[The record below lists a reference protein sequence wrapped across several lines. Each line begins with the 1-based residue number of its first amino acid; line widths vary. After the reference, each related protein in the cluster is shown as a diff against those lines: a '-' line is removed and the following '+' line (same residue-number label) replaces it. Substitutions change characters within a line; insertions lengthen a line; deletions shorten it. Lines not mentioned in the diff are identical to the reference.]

1 MKAYRVKVSVKNNL
15 LLSAIEAA
23 GFKSIAEFERSAEL
37 RNGAVQGLVAMRDC
51 PIGQT
56 GEFGRVA
63 KVCMEV
69 LGAAPT
75 DLWTPEQLMLKL
87 RTNIG
92 WREVDMDIG
101 QFQALARQQG
111 ENIAALPSP
120 EESLLKIETARVVN
134 DLLANRTKPNEE
146 KVLRGMMSD
155 EEMTLEAMGKKLG
168 VTRERVRQIEKRA
181 LRRLRDPKNV
191 AILEK
196 AGLTPKTRR
205 LHKFCD

>member
-1 MKAYRVKVSVKNNL
+1 VKAYRIKVAVKNNL

-63 KVCMEV
+63 KVVMEV

-92 WREVDMDIG
+92 WRSVDMDIG
-101 QFQALARQQG
+101 QFQALARQG
-111 ENIAALPSP
+111 EQIAALPSP
-120 EESLLKIETARVVN
+120 EDALLKIETARVVN

-146 KVLRGMMSD
+146 KVLRRMMSD

-168 VTRERVRQIEKRA
+168 VSKERVRQIEKRG
-181 LRRLRDPKNV
+181 LRRLLQPENV
-191 AILEK
+191 EILKK
-196 AGLTPKTRR
+196 AGLTPGWVK
-205 LHKFCD
+205 

>member
-1 MKAYRVKVSVKNNL
+1 MKAYRVKVSLKNNL

-87 RTNIG
+87 RSNIG
-92 WREVDMDIG
+92 WRAVDMDIG

-111 ENIAALPSP
+111 EQMAALPSP
-120 EESLLKIETARVVN
+120 EEVVIFVKENFELKAVLSADDQHKQLNLALSYLQQN
-134 DLLANRTKPNEE
+134 DVEKAWKVLLA
-146 KVLRGMMSD
+146 
-155 EEMTLEAMGKKLG
+155 
-168 VTRERVRQIEKRA
+168 Q
-181 LRRLRDPKNV
+181 
-191 AILEK
+191 
-196 AGLTPKTRR
+196 
-205 LHKFCD
+205 

>member
-15 LLSAIEAA
+15 LLSAIEGA

-37 RNGAVQGLVAMRDC
+37 RIGAVQGLVAMRDC

-63 KVCMEV
+63 KVVMEV

-111 ENIAALPSP
+111 EQISALPSP
-120 EESLLKIETARVVN
+120 EDALLKIETARVVN

-155 EEMTLEAMGKKLG
+155 EEMTLEDMGKNLG
-168 VTRERVRQIEKRA
+168 VSRERVRQIEKRG
-181 LRRLRDPKNV
+181 LRRLLQPGNV
-191 AILEK
+191 EILKK
-196 AGLTPKTRR
+196 AGLTPSWVK
-205 LHKFCD
+205 

>member
-1 MKAYRVKVSVKNNL
+1 MKAYRIKVAVKNNL

-37 RNGAVQGLVAMRDC
+37 RNGAVQGLVAMRHC

-63 KVCMEV
+63 KVVMEV

-111 ENIAALPSP
+111 EQIAALPSP
-120 EESLLKIETARVVN
+120 EDALLKIETARVVN
-134 DLLANRTKPNEE
+134 DLLANRTKPKEE
-146 KVLRGMMSD
+146 KVLRRMMSD
-155 EEMTLEAMGKKLG
+155 EELTLEDMGKKLG
-168 VTRERVRQIEKRA
+168 VTKERVRQIEKRG
-181 LRRLRDPKNV
+181 LRRLLQPENV
-191 AILEK
+191 EILKK
-196 AGLTPKTRR
+196 AGLTPSWVK
-205 LHKFCD
+205 

>member
-1 MKAYRVKVSVKNNL
+1 VKAYRIKVAVKNNL

-37 RNGAVQGLVAMRDC
+37 RNGAVRDLVAMRDC

-63 KVCMEV
+63 KVVMEV

-111 ENIAALPSP
+111 EQIAALPSP
-120 EESLLKIETARVVN
+120 EDALLKIETARVVN

-146 KVLRGMMSD
+146 KVLRGRMSD
-155 EEMTLEAMGKKLG
+155 EEMTLEDMGKKLG
-168 VTRERVRQIEKRA
+168 VSRERVRQIEKSG
-181 LRRLRDPKNV
+181 LRRLLQPKNV
-191 AILEK
+191 EILKK
-196 AGLTPKTRR
+196 AGLTPGWVK
-205 LHKFCD
+205 

>member
-1 MKAYRVKVSVKNNL
+1 MKAYRIKVAVKNNL

-63 KVCMEV
+63 KVVMEV

-92 WREVDMDIG
+92 WRSVDMDIG
-101 QFQALARQQG
+101 QFQALARQG
-111 ENIAALPSP
+111 EQIAALPSP
-120 EESLLKIETARVVN
+120 EDALLKIETARVVN

-146 KVLRGMMSD
+146 KVLRRMMSD

-168 VTRERVRQIEKRA
+168 VSKERVRQIEKRG
-181 LRRLRDPKNV
+181 LRRLLQPENV
-191 AILEK
+191 EILKK
-196 AGLTPKTRR
+196 AGLTPGWVK
-205 LHKFCD
+205 

>member
-1 MKAYRVKVSVKNNL
+1 MKAYRIKVAVKNNL

-37 RNGAVQGLVAMRDC
+37 RNGAVRDLVAMRDC

-63 KVCMEV
+63 KVVMEV

-111 ENIAALPSP
+111 EQIAALPSP
-120 EESLLKIETARVVN
+120 EDALLKIETARVVN

-146 KVLRGMMSD
+146 KVLRGRMSD
-155 EEMTLEAMGKKLG
+155 EEMTLEDMGKKLG
-168 VTRERVRQIEKRA
+168 VSRERVRQIEKSG
-181 LRRLRDPKNV
+181 LRRLLQPKNV
-191 AILEK
+191 EILKK
-196 AGLTPKTRR
+196 AGLTPGWVK
-205 LHKFCD
+205 

>member
-1 MKAYRVKVSVKNNL
+1 MKAYRVKVSLKNNL

-87 RTNIG
+87 RSNIG
-92 WREVDMDIG
+92 WRAVDMDIG

-111 ENIAALPSP
+111 EQMAALPSP
-120 EESLLKIETARVVN
+120 EDALLKIETARVVN
-134 DLLANRTKPNEE
+134 DLLANQTNPREE

-155 EEMTLEAMGKKLG
+155 EELTLEGIGKKLG
-168 VTRERVRQIEKRA
+168 VSKERVRQIEKRG
-181 LRRLRDPKNV
+181 LRRLREPKNV
-191 AILEK
+191 AILGK
-196 AGLTPKTRR
+196 AGLIPNWVK
-205 LHKFCD
+205 

>member
-1 MKAYRVKVSVKNNL
+1 VKAYRIKVAVKNNL

-23 GFKSIAEFERSAEL
+23 GFHSIAEFERSAEL

-51 PIGQT
+51 PIKET

-92 WREVDMDIG
+92 WRAVDMDIG

-111 ENIAALPSP
+111 EQIAALPSP
-120 EESLLKIETARVVN
+120 EDALLKIETARVVS
-134 DLLANRTKPNEE
+134 DLLASWTHPREE
-146 KVLRGMMSD
+146 KVFRGIMS
-155 EEMTLEAMGKKLG
+155 EEELTLEDIGKKLG
-168 VTRERVRQIEKRA
+168 VSKERVRQIEKRG
-181 LRRLRDPKNV
+181 LRRLREPKNV
-191 AILEK
+191 AILKK
-196 AGLTPKTRR
+196 AGLTPDWIK
-205 LHKFCD
+205 

>member
-1 MKAYRVKVSVKNNL
+1 VKAYRVKVSVKNNL

-63 KVCMEV
+63 KVVMEV

-92 WREVDMDIG
+92 WRAVDMDIG

-111 ENIAALPSP
+111 EQIAALPSP

-146 KVLRGMMSD
+146 KVLRGMISD
-155 EEMTLEAMGKKLG
+155 EEMTLEDMGKKLG
-168 VTRERVRQIEKRA
+168 VSRERVRQIEKRG
-181 LRRLRDPKNV
+181 LRRLLQPENV
-191 AILEK
+191 EILKK
-196 AGLTPKTRR
+196 AGLTPGWVK
-205 LHKFCD
+205 